1 LGREPGQKPDFDP
14 SRRSGINA
22 AFPGISFGAHPF
34 TRVSI
39 FSTRAASLILRQ
51 TDIASKVSVSTVFLG
66 ADHNYNFSGRGP
78 PMLSG
83 TMIFGGHHNQHQR
96 RYTSRADVLKGH
108 EAAVEIARGGVS
120 KKRNWKHR
128 GRLNLPQI

>member
-1 LGREPGQKPDFDP
+1 
-14 SRRSGINA
+14 
-22 AFPGISFGAHPF
+22 
-34 TRVSI
+34 
-39 FSTRAASLILRQ
+39 
-51 TDIASKVSVSTVFLG
+51 
-66 ADHNYNFSGRGP
+66 
-78 PMLSG
+78 MLSG